1 MKKIFIA
8 ADDIDSSIVEGIS
21 NFVKEGK
28 IIAIPTETVYG
39 LLVCAE
45 NQEAVDRLY
54 TIKERP
60 KDKPFTYVED
70 DIDTVINDY
79 FILLSPFGYRLIEK
93 FWPGA
98 LTIVYYSKE
107 NSDKTI
113 GVRIPSHPVA
123 REIIRVLDKKA
134 VLPSANIS
142 GQIELNT
149 PEEIEKVFDDKID
162 LIVESNSNL
171 ISKMPSTVIDLTYK
185 PFKILREGF
194 IQEREIIDVFI
205 KKRILFVCTGNT
217 CRSPMAL
224 FLFNKYLLEKKPYY
238 KDRFEVLSCGIL
250 QLKGAPISFT
260 AGSVLKEEE
269 GIDTSDFKS
278 TFINRRLL
286 LSSDLIFVM
295 EDSHIEAI
303 LKIEPSVE
311 GRLFNLKKFL
321 PHNLE
326 KDIPDPI
333 GKSYEFYKEVYF
345 LIKKAILE
353 LVEWL

>member
-1 MKKIFIA
+1 MKKVFI
-8 ADDIDSSIVEGIS
+8 DSNDIDPSIIEGIS

-39 LLVCAE
+39 LLACAE
-45 NQEAVDRLY
+45 DQEVIERLY
-54 TIKERP
+54 TIKERL
-60 KDKPFTYVED
+60 KEKPFTYVED

-93 FWPGA
+93 FWPGP
-98 LTIVYYSKE
+98 LTVVYYSKE
-107 NSDKTI
+107 NPDKTI

-123 REIIRVLDKKA
+123 REIIRALNKKA

-171 ISKMPSTVIDLTYK
+171 ISKIPSTVIDLTYK
-185 PFKILREGF
+185 PFKILREGA
-194 IQEREIIDVFI
+194 IQEREIIDVFV
-205 KKRILFVCTGNT
+205 KKRVLFVCTGNT

-250 QLKGAPISFT
+250 PLEGAPISFT
-260 AGSVLKEEE
+260 VKNILEEEE
-269 GIDTSDFKS
+269 GIDASDFKS
-278 TFINRRLL
+278 TFINRMLL
-286 LSSDLIFVM
+286 LSSDFIFVM

-303 LKIEPSVE
+303 LKIEPTVE

-321 PHNLE
+321 PHSLE

-333 GKSYEFYKEVYF
+333 GKGYEFYKEVYF

-353 LVEWL
+353 LIEWL